1 MQFIRYLNL
10 FERITRVSTKNCFPY
25 NNMIIFGVHPS
36 LVSRAIGENGRNIKQ
51 MSEILGKKIKVIAFP
66 CSSIYEFVCKVVEP
80 LRFKSLEMND
90 KEVIINA
97 GRQSKAALIGR
108 NKARINEL
116 NEIVKEYFNREVRI
130 I

>member
-1 MQFIRYLNL
+1 
-10 FERITRVSTKNCFPY
+10 
-25 NNMIIFGVHPS
+25 
-36 LVSRAIGENGRNIKQ
+36 
-51 MSEILGKKIKVIAFP
+51 
-66 CSSIYEFVCKVVEP
+66 
-80 LRFKSLEMND
+80 MND